1 MEPMRHTVRVL
12 VVDDHTMM
20 RDGLRSVLQDYD
32 DIDVVGV
39 ASNGREA
46 VDVVDQ
52 LKPQVVVMDINMPQ
66 MDGITATAHIKARH
80 PTMIVVGMSVNAGN
94 EHRNAMVRAGA
105 FSLISKEVAINQLH
119 AAIVEAV
126 KAGNA

>member
-1 MEPMRHTVRVL
+1 MEPMRNTVRVL

-52 LKPQVVVMDINMPQ
+52 LKPQVVVMDINMPK

-80 PTMIVVGMSVNAGN
+80 PAMIVVGISVNAGN

-119 AAIVEAV
+119 ATIVEAV
-126 KAGNA
+126 REGNA

>member
-1 MEPMRHTVRVL
+1 MEPMRNTLRVL

-52 LKPQVVVMDINMPQ
+52 LKPQVVVMDINMPK
-66 MDGITATAHIKARH
+66 MDGITATAHIKARY
-80 PTMIVVGMSVNAGN
+80 PAMIVVGISVNAGN

-119 AAIVEAV
+119 ATIVEAV
-126 KAGNA
+126 REGNA